1 MPSNVPPC
9 DYNAT
14 FIALNWILARFLCIK
29 IGKIYQFQA
38 KTLFLYIKKA
48 PT

>member
-1 MPSNVPPC
+1 MPINDPPC

-14 FIALNWILARFLCIK
+14 FIALNWILARFVCIK

-48 PT
+48 PA